1 MPGGIELMIILFFML
16 PMMLL
21 WFVGLS
27 AAGGYLGAYIHREM

>member
-1 MPGGIELMIILFFML
+1 MPGGIELIIILVFML
-16 PMMLL
+16 PMLLL